1 MKLSRLSLPF
11 DSPTRIASKAGRV
24 LFDVVAGILTA
35 RVPEG
40 AFTIGAE
47 KVVNDTAVSTTATQ
61 SWHNAYVRKSFATA
75 CDIIIPEESEDLQLL
90 PGTSFIVRVVGAG
103 TCTITAENTD
113 DDLVTLNGT
122 AALVQGD
129 VAKVIRIAENE
140 WDIIPLHVVA
150 QTNA

>member
-11 DSPTRIASKAGRV
+11 NSPTRVATKAGRI
-24 LFDVVAGILTA
+24 LLDVVAGILTA

-47 KVVNDTAVSTTATQ
+47 KVVNDTLVSTTASQ

-75 CDIIIPEESEDLQLL
+75 CAIVIPEESEDFQLL
-90 PGTSFIVRVVGAG
+90 PGTSFIVNVIGAG
-103 TCTITAENTD
+103 TCTITAENTE

-122 AALVQGD
+122 AALAQGD

-140 WDIIPLHVVA
+140 WDIVPLHAVA